1 MDHEKK
7 LFMKNQKWC
16 QAMER
21 QASWY
26 IRKGNHLIHSKR
38 NCDCWKFEKA

>member
-1 MDHEKK
+1 MRIFHKESENVVKQ
-7 LFMKNQKWC
+7 MR
-16 QAMER
+16 M

-26 IRKGNHLIHSKR
+26 IKKGSHLIHSKR

>member
-1 MDHEKK
+1 MSHVIFHEESENGVKQ
-7 LFMKNQKWC
+7 MR
-16 QAMER
+16 M

-26 IRKGNHLIHSKR
+26 IKKGNHLIHSKR